1 MIKKVLGIIST
12 LIITASLAGCSNNE
26 AIQTNINSN
35 KINVVTSF
43 YGMKALVEEIG
54 KDKVNI
60 YNVVPEGTE
69 PHDFEPKA
77 KDMEKI
83 NEAELFI
90 INGAGMESWSEK
102 VITAINS
109 DSLLVI
115 EASKGVELIKSEDS
129 HPEEE
134 NNENEEEHGEYD
146 PHTWLGIEA
155 SKVQGKNIMEA
166 LAKADE
172 DNKEFYE
179 GNYKAFEASMNE
191 LLNTYKPKFIELADK
206 NFITGHATFGYLC
219 KDLGLEQNSIEGV
232 FSEGEPSPKKLEELV
247 NYVRENNVK
256 VIFTE
261 TLSSPEVSE
270 TLAREVKGKTE
281 KIYTLHSSEDN
292 KTFVEAMKYNVETI
306 YNSLK

>member
-1 MIKKVLGIIST
+1 MIKKVLGTISA
-12 LIITASLAGCSNNE
+12 LIITASLVGCSNNE
-26 AIQTNINSN
+26 AIQTNTNSN

-54 KDKVNI
+54 KDKVQI
-60 YNVVPEGTE
+60 YNIVPEGTE

-90 INGAGMESWSEK
+90 INGAGMENWSEK
-102 VITAINS
+102 VLNAINS
-109 DSLLVI
+109 DSLQVI
-115 EASKGVELIKSEDS
+115 DSSKGVEFIKSEDS

-134 NNENEEEHGEYD
+134 TTENEEEHGEYD

-155 SKVQGKNIMEA
+155 AKVQGKNIMEA
-166 LAKADE
+166 LTKADQ

-179 GNYKAFEASMNE
+179 ENYKAFEASMNE
-191 LLNTYKPKFIELADK
+191 LLNTYKPKFDELANK

-247 NYVRENNVK
+247 NYVRKNNVK

-281 KIYTLHSSEDN
+281 KIYTMHSSEDN